1 MPLYQAII
9 LAVVQGLTEFSP
21 VSSTA
26 HLAIVPRLF
35 HFADPGLGFDVA
47 LHVGTLVAILIFF
60 FRDWVQVIAN
70 GLGFSYRGVVPDEN
84 SRSLLWFLVVGTI
97 PVLIAGAALKNY
109 AEGPWR
115 TLFVMG
121 TTLIVLGIV
130 MYFGDRVGQNKRRLN
145 KMSWTDAIA
154 IEVLLSTTR
163 NCGRCGEGY
172 PRSSKRRRRAPEV
185 ELIFG
190 IIVIALG
197 IYFRN
202 GG

>member
-9 LAVVQGLTEFSP
+9 LAVVQGLTEFLP
-21 VSSTA
+21 ISSTA

-97 PVLIAGAALKNY
+97 PVLIAGAALKKY

-115 TLFVMG
+115 TLFAMG
-121 TTLIVLGIV
+121 TPRVVLGLV
-130 MYFGDRVGQNKRRLN
+130 MDVADRVGQNKRRL
-145 KMSWTDAIA
+145 DAMTWIDT
-154 IEVLLSTTR
+154 ITIR
-163 NCGRCGEGY
+163 IG
-172 PRSSKRRRRAPEV
+172 P
-185 ELIFG
+185 
-190 IIVIALG
+190 AL
-197 IYFRN
+197 FAVPAVSR
-202 GG
+202 